1 MTNIKLNL
9 PPLAL
14 VVEDDHTPALLCAR
28 ALESMGLQ
36 VMCCATARN
45 AANVAQLHGHRMQ
58 FMLIDVVLASSTF
71 RLAEQRNDEE
81 GDGARLLAVLTHFCD
96 HAVAVQMSAYS
107 RLELIENGY
116 RLEAKHFLQKPFT
129 PATLRG
135 LVTSLLPDLR
145 VPKNPILP
153 SSEVTW
159 CG

>member
-1 MTNIKLNL
+1 MTNTKLNL

-14 VVEDDHTPALLCAR
+14 VVEDDHTTALLCAR

-36 VMCCATARN
+36 VMCCQTNKN
-45 AANVAQLHGHRMQ
+45 AANVVQLHGHRMR
-58 FMLIDVVLASSTF
+58 FMLIDVVLASPSF
-71 RLAEQRNDEE
+71 RLAQYRTEE
-81 GDGARLLAVLTHFCD
+81 EVDGAQLLAVLTHFCRQ
-96 HAVAVQMSAYS
+96 AVAVQMSAYS
-107 RLELIENGY
+107 RLELTEHGY